1 MSNNPENMTEEN
13 ITEMKPESESG
24 VKNDVIPGDVIEQ
37 AIAEAVTPEKP
48 KRKSRKR
55 TTGTGMCSQL
65 EPDGSRRK
73 KTVTLEGETAPE
85 AIGYCSECGHA
96 VFKDDRECRG
106 CGARFN
112 DSSVDELVRCPH
124 CGLTID
130 LEGFRGSFKCPS
142 CGGGCYAED

>member
-1 MSNNPENMTEEN
+1 MTEEN
-13 ITEMKPESESG
+13 TPEMNPVGESALNNSVITGEA
-24 VKNDVIPGDVIEQ
+24 IEQ

-48 KRKSRKR
+48 KRKPRK
-55 TTGTGMCSQL
+55 
-65 EPDGSRRK
+65 K
-73 KTVTLEGETAPE
+73 KTVLEGETSPE

-96 VFKDDRECRG
+96 VFKDDKECRG

-112 DSSVDELVRCPH
+112 DSSVDELVKCPH

-142 CGGGCYAED
+142 CGGLCYAED

>member
-1 MSNNPENMTEEN
+1 MSNNSENMTEEN

-37 AIAEAVTPEKP
+37 AIAEAVTPERP
-48 KRKSRKR
+48 KRKSRK
-55 TTGTGMCSQL
+55 
-65 EPDGSRRK
+65 K
-73 KTVTLEGETAPE
+73 KTVAIEGETAPE